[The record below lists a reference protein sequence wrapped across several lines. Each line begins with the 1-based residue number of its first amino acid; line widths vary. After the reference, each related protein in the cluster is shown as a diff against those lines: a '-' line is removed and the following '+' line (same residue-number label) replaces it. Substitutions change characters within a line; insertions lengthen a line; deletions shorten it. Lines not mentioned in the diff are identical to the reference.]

1 MSPRRGYLEMY
12 KEHER
17 IFSQVAAHAGYWIFV
32 RLTNK
37 ESIRYMNLPGY
48 APKRIDCKAKT
59 ADKNSTKGIWQL
71 AGLVVDHRIHANVY
85 NPDKIND
92 AATAWR
98 DFETHVLAKPGTQ
111 YSVDGSEKSK
121 HYGCVM
127 LSGKYI
133 YSDYDLWD
141 IIDPANPRRNFGI
154 VEELHGQTHI
164 RNPLQRKVEECLA
177 GTPVADLVQH
187 SGEMQFK
194 VPTDQPIDAF
204 GPKGE
209 VVTLLNLLT
218 WKTWCKEKF
227 EGRISIGERY

>member
-1 MSPRRGYLEMY
+1 MY
-12 KEHER
+12 KDHER
-17 IFSQVAAHAGYWIFV
+17 IFSQAAVQTGYWIFV

-48 APKRIDCKAKT
+48 VPKRIDCKAKT
-59 ADKNSTKGIWQL
+59 ADKNSTRGIWQL
-71 AGLVVDHRIHANVY
+71 AGLVVDHRLHFDVY
-85 NPDKIND
+85 DADKIND

-98 DFETHVLAKPGTQ
+98 DFETHVLSRPGTS
-111 YSVDGSEKSK
+111 YSVDGNIKSR

-141 IIDPANPRRNFGI
+141 IIDPANPRRNFGV

-164 RNPLQRKVEECLA
+164 RNPLQRAVEERLA
-177 GTPVADLVQH
+177 GTAVADLVQH

-194 VPTDQPIDAF
+194 APTDQPIDAF

-218 WKTWCKEKF
+218 WRTWCREKF